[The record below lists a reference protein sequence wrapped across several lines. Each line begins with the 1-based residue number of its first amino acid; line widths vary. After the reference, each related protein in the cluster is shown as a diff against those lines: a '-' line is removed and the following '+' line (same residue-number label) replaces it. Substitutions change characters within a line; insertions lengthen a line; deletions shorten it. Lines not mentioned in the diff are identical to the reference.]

1 MEKQGSKPPSLPPL
15 SPPLSPHAIAVQ
27 TADDRM
33 RATMRAIQTLRPH
46 LVFHKKTSARTETVV
61 TQK

>member
-1 MEKQGSKPPSLPPL
+1 MEKQGSKSPSL
-15 SPPLSPHAIAVQ
+15 PPLSPHAIAVQ